1 MAESPILYSSESFVI
16 ADKSHGIP
24 TVPLKGQS
32 TEGTLLGQVA
42 ALFPDVMDVVGRNP
56 WEHGAVHRLDT
67 ATGGLVV
74 FARTQSFYDHLQRV
88 QAAGSFKK
96 TYVAH
101 CFADDRLRGFDA
113 SFNDASLN
121 NASSNKDGVAEISSY
136 FRSYGPGAKQVR
148 PTLDIKRADSEVLYT
163 TIVKRLGE
171 SDFEC
176 TIARGFRHQIRAHLA
191 WIGYPI
197 VGDVLYGN
205 GKENDNLQLDCVSLS
220 FPLENDKIFSF
231 GK

>member
-16 ADKSHGIP
+16 AQKSHGIP

-32 TEGTLLGQVA
+32 TEGTLLGLVA
-42 ALFPDVMDVVGRNP
+42 AQFPDVMDVVGKNA

-74 FARTQSFYDHLQRV
+74 FARTQEMYDHLQSV
-88 QAAGSFKK
+88 QAKGLFKK
-96 TYVAH
+96 TYKAH
-101 CFADDRLRGFDA
+101 CFCDDRLRGFDA
-113 SFNDASLN
+113 PFN
-121 NASSNKDGVAEISSY
+121 KKGIAEISSY

-148 PTLDIKRADSEVLYT
+148 PTLDIKRADSDVLYT
-163 TIVKRLGE
+163 TTVRKLSEGV
-171 SDFEC
+171 FEC

-205 GKENDNLQLDCVSLS
+205 GKENDVLQLDCVSLS
-220 FPLENDKIFSF
+220 FPLENSQPFCF
-231 GK
+231 GQASENEL